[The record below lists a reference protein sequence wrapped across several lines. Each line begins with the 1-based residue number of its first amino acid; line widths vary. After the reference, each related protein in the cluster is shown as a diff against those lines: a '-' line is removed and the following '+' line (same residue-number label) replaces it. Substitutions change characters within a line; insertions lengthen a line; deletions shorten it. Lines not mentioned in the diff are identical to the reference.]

1 VRKLFKTGKKI
12 PPSSIQPSLGKK
24 KKIEGEERAHEVV
37 SRPWSGFSFYHFC
50 WFNRLNPQW
59 HP

>member
-24 KKIEGEERAHEVV
+24 KNRRRRK
-37 SRPWSGFSFYHFC
+37 SPWSGFQTLK
-50 WFNRLNPQW
+50 WL
-59 HP
+59 

>member
-37 SRPWSGFSFYHFC
+37 SRP
-50 WFNRLNPQW
+50 
-59 HP
+59 